1 MSTFS
6 REVIHD
12 VKEVTFKSKLVNAV
26 EKNWDTLE
34 IEIVDNDGIT
44 KTILLFAPEDKIMSV
59 KNEDEKTN
67 EE

>member
-6 REVIHD
+6 RESIHD

-67 EE
+67 E

>member
-67 EE
+67 E